1 MPTARGH
8 RPQSRMRAGPRVGVA
23 QSSSTTFRVVLAA
36 DVVVKLATTAL
47 LVFAALHPEWQ
58 QFAGKAMAARAVAY
72 PAGLLVLPTTWWVF
86 RRRSGRPYPALA
98 DLLISIPF
106 LVDTA
111 GNALDLYDAV
121 SWFDDACHLV
131 NWALLLGGLAV
142 SLPRRLHPW
151 TRLGLTVGLGSTT
164 ALLWEVGEYYAFL
177 RNSPELA
184 TAYTDTLGD
193 MVLGTTGSML
203 AGLLVLRLR
212 PSVAPARPAVP

>member
-1 MPTARGH
+1 M
-8 RPQSRMRAGPRVGVA
+8 

-47 LVFAALHPEWQ
+47 LVFAALHPDWP

-72 PAGLLVLPTTWWVF
+72 PLGLLVLPVVWWVV
-86 RRRSGRPYPALA
+86 RRRSGRRYPALP
-98 DLLISIPF
+98 DLLVSIPF

-121 SWFDDACHLV
+121 SWFDAACHLV

-142 SLPRRLHPW
+142 SLPRWLHPW

-193 MVLGTTGSML
+193 MVLGTTGSLL

-212 PSVAPARPAVP
+212 PSHVPTRTAVPQWSPLSER

>member
-1 MPTARGH
+1 
-8 RPQSRMRAGPRVGVA
+8 MRTP
-23 QSSSTTFRVVLAA
+23 STTFRVVLGA

-58 QFAGKAMAARAVAY
+58 QFAGKAMGARAVAY
-72 PAGLLVLPTTWWVF
+72 PLGLLVLPVGWWVL
-86 RRRSGRPYPALA
+86 RRRTGRPYPALA
-98 DLLISIPF
+98 DLLVSIPF

-121 SWFDDACHLV
+121 TWFDDACHLV
-131 NWALLLGGLAV
+131 NWALLMGGLAV

-164 ALLWEVGEYYAFL
+164 ALLWEVGEFFAFL
-177 RNSPELA
+177 RDSPELA

-193 MVLGTTGSML
+193 MVLGTTGSLL
-203 AGLLVLRLR
+203 AGLLVLWLR
-212 PSVAPARPAVP
+212 PSAVPARTAIPRESVLSPR

>member
-1 MPTARGH
+1 VQAD
-8 RPQSRMRAGPRVGVA
+8 
-23 QSSSTTFRVVLAA
+23 SSTSRVLVTGDVL
-36 DVVVKLATTAL
+36 VKLATTAL

-58 QFAGKAMAARAVAY
+58 QFAGKAMAARAVGY
-72 PAGLLVLPTTWWVF
+72 PLALLVLPVLWWIV

-98 DLLISIPF
+98 DLLVSVPF

-121 SWFDDACHLV
+121 PGFDDACHLV
-131 NWALLLGGLAV
+131 DWALLMGGLAV
-142 SLPRRLHPW
+142 SLPGRLPPW

-164 ALLWEVGEYYAFL
+164 ALLWEAGEYIAFL

-193 MVLGTTGSML
+193 MVLGTTGALL

-212 PSVAPARPAVP
+212 PSRAAGQTAAPR